1 MEISV
6 KKIYEISLYTIFL
19 ILLIN
24 VSARTLAFSLVL
36 AIILLLIYLLQSKRY
51 KIYSNWALVYLMLI
65 FGLLFIEYIRLNFL
79 SNTTISS
86 SSIFLL
92 YGGALLFIL
101 VFPIY
106 EVLCS
111 NRDAFLY
118 NIVLIGY
125 GVLLFRALMWGMHN
139 FLHINFLFYGY
150 GGGRTGWSRS
160 IGGVLL
166 ERSNGT
172 FIDGLLFAYSLSN
185 LFSLSKVN
193 VNRFKSLLGIIFLYI
208 FAGII
213 YQSRVQILFY
223 SFTLLIAL
231 LHYNSKRKNNLLWVF
246 LVIFSILFLYILFQ
260 SRINAFLGSFSPDAG
275 EMGWS
280 TQVRMV
286 EYSYFKQL
294 WSDSNKWL
302 GFGLISDAG
311 GILRWS
317 EGTTY
322 QIYMSD
328 VGFILQLYQFGIIGL
343 IIDSIPLI
351 KGMFTS
357 IKALKKNSNTYNS
370 FIIYLTIYLVIS
382 CTSFNPYVYI
392 LIPILPLYVGI
403 LMNADYLQY
412 L

>member
-213 YQSRVQILFY
+213 YQSRV
-223 SFTLLIAL
+223 
-231 LHYNSKRKNNLLWVF
+231 
-246 LVIFSILFLYILFQ
+246 VIFQ
-260 SRINAFLGSFSPDAG
+260 
-275 EMGWS
+275 
-280 TQVRMV
+280 
-286 EYSYFKQL
+286 
-294 WSDSNKWL
+294 
-302 GFGLISDAG
+302 
-311 GILRWS
+311 
-317 EGTTY
+317 
-322 QIYMSD
+322 
-328 VGFILQLYQFGIIGL
+328 
-343 IIDSIPLI
+343 
-351 KGMFTS
+351 
-357 IKALKKNSNTYNS
+357 
-370 FIIYLTIYLVIS
+370 
-382 CTSFNPYVYI
+382 
-392 LIPILPLYVGI
+392 
-403 LMNADYLQY
+403 
-412 L
+412 